1 VFEITNSGFTPPTA
15 PAQPAAASFSHAS
28 PLGAAFVQA
37 MASFGASRSGETTP
51 TFLAARHETS
61 MQLSLPHQIA

>member
-1 VFEITNSGFTPPTA
+1 
-15 PAQPAAASFSHAS
+15 
-28 PLGAAFVQA
+28 

-61 MQLSLPHQIA
+61 MQLSLPHQVA